1 MSNNYN
7 PDKYIE
13 KISSAFDDIA
23 DLEYAK
29 KQKEY
34 MRNKFN
40 FFGIKA
46 NPRRKATREFMQ
58 KDNRPDYENLDVIIK
73 KLWEMKEREYQY
85 FATELLERYKK
96 KFTNEIINLL
106 EYIITNKSWWDTVD
120 RIAKKLV
127 GKYFELF
134 PNKRN
139 RYLQKWV
146 KSNNIW
152 LQRTALLFQLGYKEK
167 TDVDLLFHLINKL
180 KDIDEF
186 FIQKAIGWSLREY
199 SRIEPKV
206 VKEFIQNNNLPSLS
220 RREGMKVIKKNDK
233 ITQFEKIVQKEI
245 SNLINVP
252 SKFKNIIIASNEE
265 YENKKKITIYQMKLN
280 SIIIT
285 APSLFDEIS
294 SNISNLEKQSRVYID
309 QLKKLL
315 NLNKHKIKDKTIY
328 LFLKPNDYNH
338 PSFENKYRI
347 SRLDK
352 KYKSQFEK
360 FKSECSKKDLK
371 EALVSL
377 EDSVVFGCFYKD
389 KLIGV
394 ASYWFWGEKIADIG
408 VVVHPKYRQQGVG
421 KVLVSKLCEWGINN
435 QKINLYRHN
444 EINKKSHFLALSLNF
459 KNHFFVEDMS
469 L

>member
-1 MSNNYN
+1 M
-7 PDKYIE
+7 I
-13 KISSAFDDIA
+13 
-23 DLEYAK
+23 
-29 KQKEY
+29 
-34 MRNKFN
+34 
-40 FFGIKA
+40 
-46 NPRRKATREFMQ
+46 
-58 KDNRPDYENLDVIIK
+58 
-73 KLWEMKEREYQY
+73 
-85 FATELLERYKK
+85 
-96 KFTNEIINLL
+96 
-106 EYIITNKSWWDTVD
+106 
-120 RIAKKLV
+120 
-127 GKYFELF
+127 
-134 PNKRN
+134 
-139 RYLQKWV
+139 
-146 KSNNIW
+146 
-152 LQRTALLFQLGYKEK
+152 
-167 TDVDLLFHLINKL
+167 
-180 KDIDEF
+180 
-186 FIQKAIGWSLREY
+186 
-199 SRIEPKV
+199 
-206 VKEFIQNNNLPSLS
+206 
-220 RREGMKVIKKNDK
+220 K
-233 ITQFEKIVQKEI
+233 ITQFEKTVQKEI

-252 SKFKNIIIASNEE
+252 SKFKNVIIASNEE

-285 APSLFDEIS
+285 APSIFDEIS
-294 SNISNLEKQSRVYID
+294 FIINDLEKQSRVYID

-315 NLNKHKIKDKTIY
+315 NLSKHKIKDKTIY

-338 PSFENKYRI
+338 PSFKNKYRI

-360 FKSECSKKDLK
+360 FKGECSKKDLK

-408 VVVHPKYRQQGVG
+408 VVVHSKYCQQGVG

-444 EINKKSHFLALSLNF
+444 EINKKSHFLALTLNF